1 MQTLAEHKAV
11 IKQLAAEIK
20 NNDPTY
26 GSLFKL
32 LSEMNYILED
42 ACEIIDNHF
51 EADMEQYRDTAK
63 TVGEYIKYYAKQRRE
78 YENDQWDEL
87 YWMVYKIEGRNRI
100 LDSYLLYLEKN
111 REAKD
116 QFYKPRRTCFLKI
129 GLVQSLQDILDD
141 KLDILSISMPP
152 GTGKSSMEKFFHAGV
167 CGWFPADYNLFY
179 SHSGDITRM
188 YYDGVAD
195 IITNKSEYLWGD
207 IFPDCKVTG
216 MNAKMEQLNIN
227 TYKPFPNVQC
237 TSVGAKNA
245 GKVRAS
251 KFLLCDDL
259 IGGSEEV
266 LNKNTLEKLWTIYS
280 VDARQRKVAGCKE
293 IHIATR
299 WSVHDIIGRLQRM
312 YEGNDRC
319 KFISIRNIDR
329 ETNMSNFE
337 FDINPFTVE
346 FFLDQKKLM
355 DEVWYSCLYEGEP
368 MEREGLLYTE
378 KNIRRYLALPDK
390 TPDEVLGQV
399 DAKAKGTDFMF
410 MPVLYRYGDDYY
422 CVDCVCSKESD
433 YELQYASLAN
443 MIVAHKMTSCEFEAN
458 MGGDRVGAEVN
469 KRVQAAG
476 WICNIT
482 DRPTESNKEARIF
495 QCSNWVQQHILF
507 KDKTMYPVK
516 CDYAEMM
523 HQLLSYTTVG
533 KNPND
538 DIPDCFANFALRI
551 TGANKVATVEAAFN
565 PFRRFAY

>member
-11 IKQLAAEIK
+11 IKQLNAEIK

-26 GSLFKL
+26 DSLFKL

-42 ACEIIDNHF
+42 ACEIVDNHI
-51 EADMEQYRDTAK
+51 EADVDKYRRAANV
-63 TVGEYIKYYAKQRRE
+63 VGEYIKYYAKLRRE

-87 YWMVYKIEGRNRI
+87 FWLVYKIEARNRI

-152 GTGKSSMEKFFHAGV
+152 GTGKSSVEKFFHAGV

-188 YYDGVAD
+188 YYDGVTD

-216 MNAKMEQLNIN
+216 TNAKMEQLNIN

-259 IGGSEEV
+259 IGGIEEGM
-266 LNKNTLEKLWTIYS
+266 NNNALEKLWAIYS
-280 VDARQRKVAGCKE
+280 VDARQRKIDGCKE

-299 WSVHDIIGRLQRM
+299 WSVHDVIGRLQRM
-312 YEGNDRC
+312 YEGDDRC
-319 KFISIRNIDR
+319 KFIAIPDIDPK
-329 ETNMSNFE
+329 TGMSNFA
-337 FDINPFTVE
+337 FDINPFSVR
-346 FFLDQKKLM
+346 FFNDQEKLM
-355 DEVWYSCLYEGEP
+355 DEVSYRCLYKNEP
-368 MEREGLLYTE
+368 IEREGLLYTD

-410 MPVLYRYGDDYY
+410 MPVLYRYGNDYY
-422 CVDCVCSKESD
+422 CVDCVCSRESD
-433 YELQYASLAN
+433 YERQYTNLAN

-516 CDYAEMM
+516 CDYALMM
-523 HQLLSYTTVG
+523 RQLLSYTVAG

-538 DIPDCFANFALRI
+538 DIPDCFANFALRM
-551 TGANKVATVEAAFN
+551 TGENKVATVEAAFN